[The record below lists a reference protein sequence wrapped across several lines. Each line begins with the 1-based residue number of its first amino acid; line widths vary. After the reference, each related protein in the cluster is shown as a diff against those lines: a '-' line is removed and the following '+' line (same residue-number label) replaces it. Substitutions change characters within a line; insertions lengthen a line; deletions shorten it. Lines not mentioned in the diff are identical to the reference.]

1 MGRHSLPRE
10 RLRGDD
16 RYLAMDEQVVCRVRR
31 HPALLVRPFAEALGA
46 IVGAAFLGFLLSP
59 AEGSDLL
66 DTVLGLIAIGF
77 MARFA
82 WKGWEWSVAR
92 IVVTDRRLF
101 EVSGIITRRVSSMPL
116 AKVTDMTY
124 HRSLMGRLLGY
135 GALRVESPG
144 QKQAVEQIAY
154 LPRPDEFY
162 RTVTSLVMARPT
174 ERPAVAEQVEED
186 ESTGPLPRVIV

>member
-1 MGRHSLPRE
+1 MGRHSLRRE
-10 RLRGDD
+10 RPRGDD
-16 RYLAMDEQVVCRVRR
+16 RYLAIDERVVCRIRR
-31 HPALLVRPFAEALGA
+31 HPALLLRPFAEALGA
-46 IVGAAFLGFLLSP
+46 IVAAAFLGFWLSP

-66 DTVLGLIAIGF
+66 DTLLGLIAIVF

-92 IVVTDRRLF
+92 IIVTDRRLF
-101 EVSGIITRRVSSMPL
+101 EVSGLISRNVASMPL

-144 QKQAVEQIAY
+144 QKQSVEQIAY

-162 RTVTSLVMARPT
+162 RTVTSLVMAGPD
-174 ERPAVAEQVEED
+174 ERPEMAGRVED
-186 ESTGPLPRVIV
+186 DDNTGPLPRVIV